1 MEDIACVRRIM
12 CVLNFLV
19 VEPKGKVLLG
29 KLLRILKELI
39 N

>member
-1 MEDIACVRRIM
+1 MREKDNVCI
-12 CVLNFLV
+12 LNFLV
-19 VEPKGKVLLG
+19 VETKLKLLLG

>member
-1 MEDIACVRRIM
+1 MREKDNV
-12 CVLNFLV
+12 CVLNFLF
-19 VEPKGKVLLG
+19 VEPKRNVLLG